1 MMFGA
6 IDQEAG
12 FDTGSRLLAAIRVIA
27 ANFGLLEPSTG
38 VVSSAAVDYVP
49 QLGNKTILR
58 TNAAAQTV
66 TVPTNANVAHEIGTK
81 IDVTPSSAG
90 ALTIVAAAGVTI
102 NHLRTLAIPQNGVGR
117 LIKVSANVWNL
128 TGDNT

>member
-1 MMFGA
+1 MFA
-6 IDQEAG
+6 SLALRAG
-12 FDTGSRLLAAIRVIA
+12 SDAGPAMIRAMRTIA
-27 ANFGLLEPSTG
+27 ANFALLEPAAG
-38 VVSSAAVDYVP
+38 VVSSAAADYVP
-49 QLGNKTILR
+49 QIGNKTITR

-66 TVPTNANVAHEIGTK
+66 TVPTNATVAHDIGTK
-81 IDVTPSSAG
+81 IDVIAAGAG

-102 NHLRTLAIPQNGVGR
+102 NHLRTLAVANGGTAR